1 MSHDTL
7 NYTRCAVI
15 VHGKSEF
22 ALVKYIYTNLHLPV
36 KIIAK
41 DKGRGSIQING
52 LPEYLMK
59 KQFRTLKAFAD
70 EFSVEY
76 DRKTKRLINFK
87 LFIIMDTDDCDEI
100 TRSKYISKELFDGH
114 PLKDYIVPLYNDT
127 NLEDVMIKSGIMVK
141 RIPDAQKGSY
151 YTKIFPIN
159 TKPLSI
165 DTVNQVRIFAKKID
179 GVKETN
185 MLAFVEYCFQ
195 QMPGRIMGI
204 IIWIKQRIFLFRII
218 ILMQIVF

>member
-22 ALVKYIYTNLHLPV
+22 ALVKYIYTNLHLSV

-114 PLKDYIVPLYNDT
+114 PLKDYIVPLYSDT
-127 NLEDVMIKSGIMVK
+127 NLEDVMIKSGIRVLNVGLRPHLTKWQAKYRKWYNNEFIKKNNKKSETPQEIQK
-141 RIPDAQKGSY
+141 RYPEYSVLVEDLVLTNKRMIEYKDLMG
-151 YTKIFPIN
+151 KI
-159 TKPLSI
+159 
-165 DTVNQVRIFAKKID
+165 
-179 GVKETN
+179 
-185 MLAFVEYCFQ
+185 AFN
-195 QMPGRIMGI
+195 R
-204 IIWIKQRIFLFRII
+204 
-218 ILMQIVF
+218 

>member
-195 QMPGRIMGI
+195 QMPGEELWEIGRASC
-204 IIWIKQRIFLFRII
+204 RER
-218 ILMQIVF
+218 V